1 MDDLKSS
8 TSTSFG
14 DRYRSPGGVGG
25 VSSSSVGNYTS
36 LHERLTTSQIASYTP
51 SGNTPQP
58 TLKEEYE
65 ERQRLERQNF
75 DLKLRVFHL
84 EETIK
89 KLQDTE
95 VRHEVNQGMVRSEVS
110 DLKLQLEEKSIEV
123 EQRDLLLMKAKSAIE
138 AMKSEL
144 ERCKQEIEKQSDL
157 EERIKRLRQMND
169 EIELDYKN
177 QLYKL
182 DAELASSRQMVGY
195 KEQEKSMLEEKLRQA
210 EVAMANLQDSVQKG
224 GTEKTVL
231 EDRWLQLQ
239 QRVVTLEDDLTQAH
253 AHIDLYKMQIEESQ
267 QETDQV
273 KDQLREALIRRK
285 DLEES
290 QKQRIQDITAQFE
303 AQIRTIRN
311 NHEQDLEKMRS
322 GHAQMLNDIRENYQ
336 SELSKAR
343 NNMERS
349 LEDRKTLES
358 IDIQRVREEC
368 QNRLNEKNSEL
379 KTLHALIESDRMKY
393 DNLMS
398 DLESC
403 RTELR
408 EKTVLLDHLR
418 SDLTSKSDELQVMSN
433 LRMEV
438 RDSQR
443 KNMELQDQLRAELL
457 EKTQLSLK
465 LEQTT
470 DLLEASRQTVK
481 ELEAEIHLSKVEVSR
496 LTHTTSELGNK
507 ADGIEFIARDNEKLR
522 IVNNKLQQ
530 DLLEANHK
538 IFAVNKDLQHLE
550 EETRRFQDLTRRAK
564 EEIASLRAEVVEKK
578 ESLESQLVKL
588 QQERDHR
595 LATENTLQEQKAA
608 NATLK
613 QEIDQL
619 KEKLKRGEYESEVEK
634 EDLAGK
640 IHILLQASAM
650 ARRSLVD
657 YDEALSTLLEG
668 EAAMRN
674 KTSYNSTS
682 VTSSPAALVKRSI
695 QERDRLQQ
703 SSEMAWQTQNIE
715 EVRQETAVLI
725 ERVTMKIERA
735 IKIRYLFDQQV
746 DKVTNRFEALFQQVQ
761 ERSAL
766 LSHRLEESERE
777 SVRLHQTLSRDRE
790 SSRRELEEVK
800 KLREVLLSDHASAL
814 RDHEERYTQ
823 LLIKHEQEKSQHEQ
837 MKRHAEKLVEDIKQL
852 ELESN
857 RKVKD
862 YEIALDQ
869 AEAVLSSMDNKMNNL
884 MQSNALLQGE
894 LQNKDNHIHH
904 LQKQNLLF
912 QNEINVL
919 ILEGEKL
926 ALQLQSKVDNLHE
939 AEDRI
944 QRLLIEV
951 DRLRTRQIDP
961 ELAKILQESHEKQ
974 RQQGGGGP
982 GENLG
987 GSTATTTTAAA
998 GLRLSELQEVEV
1010 GLRSLIRKSDL
1021 MLSRAENFFLSLT
1034 SDQPALLVNQT
1045 GFTVL
1050 RDEVRLLLE
1059 ENHSLLH
1066 RIQDMLGLR
1075 SSGVGLFPIG
1085 SSVKTKRS
1093 SLENDDMV
1101 SLPSYE
1107 GLKTPVSA
1115 ARSNLNG
1122 RLASVS
1128 TPASKSAALEG
1139 STIRKHAVSSDD
1151 VISES
1156 KAEGNSYD
1164 FARDTAGSGRRLRR
1178 LGDSVRKLAQKV
1190 DNYEDGDSF

>member
-1 MDDLKSS
+1 MTQS
-8 TSTSFG
+8 
-14 DRYRSPGGVGG
+14 
-25 VSSSSVGNYTS
+25 
-36 LHERLTTSQIASYTP
+36 HE
-51 SGNTPQP
+51 PQAGSRP
-58 TLKEEYE
+58 
-65 ERQRLERQNF
+65 
-75 DLKLRVFHL
+75 
-84 EETIK
+84 
-89 KLQDTE
+89 DT
-95 VRHEVNQGMVRSEVS
+95 V
-110 DLKLQLEEKSIEV
+110 
-123 EQRDLLLMKAKSAIE
+123 
-138 AMKSEL
+138 
-144 ERCKQEIEKQSDL
+144 
-157 EERIKRLRQMND
+157 
-169 EIELDYKN
+169 
-177 QLYKL
+177 
-182 DAELASSRQMVGY
+182 
-195 KEQEKSMLEEKLRQA
+195 
-210 EVAMANLQDSVQKG
+210 DSV
-224 GTEKTVL
+224 
-231 EDRWLQLQ
+231 
-239 QRVVTLEDDLTQAH
+239 
-253 AHIDLYKMQIEESQ
+253 S
-267 QETDQV
+267 
-273 KDQLREALIRRK
+273 RE
-285 DLEES
+285 
-290 QKQRIQDITAQFE
+290 
-303 AQIRTIRN
+303 
-311 NHEQDLEKMRS
+311 
-322 GHAQMLNDIRENYQ
+322 
-336 SELSKAR
+336 
-343 NNMERS
+343 
-349 LEDRKTLES
+349 
-358 IDIQRVREEC
+358 
-368 QNRLNEKNSEL
+368 
-379 KTLHALIESDRMKY
+379 
-393 DNLMS
+393 
-398 DLESC
+398 
-403 RTELR
+403 
-408 EKTVLLDHLR
+408 
-418 SDLTSKSDELQVMSN
+418 
-433 LRMEV
+433 
-438 RDSQR
+438 
-443 KNMELQDQLRAELL
+443 
-457 EKTQLSLK
+457 
-465 LEQTT
+465 
-470 DLLEASRQTVK
+470 
-481 ELEAEIHLSKVEVSR
+481 
-496 LTHTTSELGNK
+496 
-507 ADGIEFIARDNEKLR
+507 NEKLR
-522 IVNNKLQQ
+522 ILTSRLQQ
-530 DLLEANHK
+530 EVAEGNQTVLQLTKNLQEHEA
-538 IFAVNKDLQHLE
+538 LTERQ
-550 EETRRFQDLTRRAK
+550 QDEIRHYK

-982 GENLG
+982 GENHG
-987 GSTATTTTAAA
+987 GSTATTTAA